1 MPTSIFPHVKKS
13 SLLTLGVTSVE
24 FSRLMFHFFDDPE
37 GPNLL
42 VVMVV
47 AAIVYVTSLT
57 TYLFRTVA
65 PERAKLVLAIFIQV
79 TLVTCL
85 YFLGITF

>member
-1 MPTSIFPHVKKS
+1 MYTPKFPHIKKS
-13 SLLTLGVTSVE
+13 SLLTLGVTSVVL
-24 FSRLMFHFFDDPE
+24 SRLMFHFFDDPE

-42 VVMVV
+42 VVMAV
-47 AAIVYVTSLT
+47 AVIVYFMSLNIYLLRTLTSEFT
-57 TYLFRTVA
+57 KF
-65 PERAKLVLAIFIQV
+65 VLAILIQL